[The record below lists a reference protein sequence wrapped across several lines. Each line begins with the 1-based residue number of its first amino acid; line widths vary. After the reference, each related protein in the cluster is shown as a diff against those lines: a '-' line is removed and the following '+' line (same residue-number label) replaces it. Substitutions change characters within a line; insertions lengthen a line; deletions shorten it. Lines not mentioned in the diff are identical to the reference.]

1 MKVQKMKYI
10 CWNIAGIRAKLKKGY
25 LDFLL
30 EEDFDV
36 VCLQETKGTKEQ
48 IEKVMSDNLK
58 TAYPYRY
65 WVACN
70 GEGGQR
76 KGLNGVAIW
85 SKIQPKYQYNMAFA
99 ADEGRTLALDI
110 GPYIIV
116 CVYTPNSQ
124 YDGSDRNEMREKAWD
139 PTFKTWVNYLNTKKP
154 TIVCGDFNVARTDI
168 DIAKPDQWEGAA
180 GVLPGERAN
189 FEALLDSGWIDTFRE
204 KHPGE
209 TDQYTYWNQK
219 CPWERKSNIGWR
231 IDYFLVPCG
240 LRTAI
245 KSAEIWA
252 DVMGSDHCPILLE
265 IEDRKRHKLRIIN

>member
-1 MKVQKMKYI
+1 MKYI

-48 IEKVMSDNLK
+48 IEKVMSEQLK
-58 TAYPYRY
+58 NAYPYRY

-85 SKIQPKYQYNMAFA
+85 SKIQPMYEYKMALA
-99 ADEGRTLALDI
+99 ANEGRTLALDI

-124 YDGSDRNEMREKAWD
+124 YDGSDRNNMRELEWD
-139 PTFKTWVNYLNTKKP
+139 PAFREWINNLNARKP
-154 TIVCGDFNVARTDI
+154 TIVCGDFNVARHDI
-168 DIAKPDQWEGAA
+168 DIARPDEWQGAA
-180 GVLPGERAN
+180 GILPGERSN
-189 FEALLDSGWIDTFRE
+189 FESLLNTGWIDTFRE
-204 KHPGE
+204 LHP
-209 TDQYTYWNQK
+209 DQDENYTYWNQK
-219 CPWERKSNIGWR
+219 CPWERKANIGWR

-245 KSAEIWA
+245 KRADIWA
-252 DVMGSDHCPILLE
+252 DVMGSDHCPILLD
-265 IEDRKRHKLRIIN
+265 IEDRKRHKLRIVN